1 MDGRGRE
8 AERGRLQR
16 AAYGRGATDA
26 DRRALAEFERR
37 EAGSALG
44 DRTPGRWVDA
54 PPPVPVPV
62 TAPLLEDGTSAA
74 LPEDDRSAA
83 EPPADGTASAP
94 GFASLRARRFGART
108 LAIGVLG
115 ALVLGVAAGLLAGP
129 LGSRSAFDVFAAPPL
144 EPRES
149 AGQATLLLA
158 GEVDAEAAFPFAGPV
173 LLGETE
179 YWHVYGFL
187 FRDVAAEGGQQVC
200 LGIVPAVPASEAAS
214 GMGCSARA
222 DFERRGAQVGL
233 SAPGWGGGE
242 VEAAWA
248 PDGSLEITEG

>member
-1 MDGRGRE
+1 MDARRGLD
-8 AERGRLQR
+8 AERARLQR
-16 AAYGRGATDA
+16 AAYGRHATDA
-26 DRRALAEFERR
+26 DRAALAAFERR
-37 EAGSALG
+37 EASAASG
-44 DRTPGRWVDA
+44 GRSAGGWVGAPPAAVPPTVDA
-54 PPPVPVPV
+54 PAVDAHPAVDS
-62 TAPLLEDGTSAA
+62 ADSAA
-74 LPEDDRSAA
+74 DPAA
-83 EPPADGTASAP
+83 PWS
-94 GFASLRARRFGART
+94 RRFGLRV
-108 LAIGVLG
+108 LAVGVLG
-115 ALVLGVAAGLLAGP
+115 ALVLGVAAGLLAGS

-187 FRDVAAEGGQQVC
+187 FRDGAAEGGQQVC

-214 GMGCSARA
+214 AMGCSPRA
-222 DFERRGAQVGL
+222 DFERSGAQVGL

-242 VEAAWA
+242 VEATWG

>member
-1 MDGRGRE
+1 MDARRGLD
-8 AERGRLQR
+8 AERARLQR
-16 AAYGRGATDA
+16 AAYGRHATDA
-26 DRRALAEFERR
+26 DREALAAFERR
-37 EAGSALG
+37 EAGVASG
-44 DRTPGRWVDA
+44 VRTSGGWVEAPPVTMLPQVDVHAVDA
-54 PPPVPVPV
+54 GPTVDGAAAV
-62 TAPLLEDGTSAA
+62 TDPAAP
-74 LPEDDRSAA
+74 RSRRS
-83 EPPADGTASAP
+83 G
-94 GFASLRARRFGART
+94 LRV
-108 LAIGVLG
+108 LAVSVLG
-115 ALVLGVAAGLLAGP
+115 ALVLGVAAGLLAGS

-187 FRDVAAEGGQQVC
+187 FRDGAAEGGQQVC

-242 VEAAWA
+242 VEATWG